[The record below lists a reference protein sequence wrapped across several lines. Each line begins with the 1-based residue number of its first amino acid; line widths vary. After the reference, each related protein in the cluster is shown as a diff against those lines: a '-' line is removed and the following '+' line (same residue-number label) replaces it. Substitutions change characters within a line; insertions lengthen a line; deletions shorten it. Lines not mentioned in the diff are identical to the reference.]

1 MHPYNIVN
9 QAMKSSKSYQ
19 RLMIFLLLALGLTC
33 VISPWMAAGAD
44 WITRLWPALISEPI
58 PFSRVFNRSF
68 IISGVIALI
77 LARRVVIPTE
87 LKTLLA
93 VKSSEAARR
102 LISGL
107 GLAVLSMTLLVAVMA
122 IARVFT
128 PFFRLSLAHS
138 LSQFASALAAGVFAG
153 SLEEIFFRGIL
164 FFGLRENGRPLSAY
178 VFANLFYS
186 LLHFVKPGEAYFLNG
201 IEPLA
206 GFRHL
211 LTTFT
216 PFLDPLPIL
225 PGIFGLFLIGVIL
238 SYALMRTGN
247 LYLSIGLHAGWV
259 LSLKLIRV
267 FGDFTRE
274 DLGWAF
280 GSTDPKIV
288 SGVATWIGILVVAL
302 TIRRLTRSGSQLATA
317 EPRSAKI

>member
-1 MHPYNIVN
+1 
-9 QAMKSSKSYQ
+9 
-19 RLMIFLLLALGLTC
+19 MIFLLLALGLTC
-33 VISPWMAAGAD
+33 VVSPWMAFGAD
-44 WITRLWPALISEPI
+44 WIGRRWPALISEPI
-58 PFSRVFNRSF
+58 PFSRVFNRAF
-68 IISGVIALI
+68 IISGVIAFI
-77 LARRVVIPTE
+77 LARRVLIPTE
-87 LKTLLA
+87 LKTLLV

-107 GLAVLSMTLLVAVMA
+107 GLAMLSMTLLVAVMA

-128 PFFRLSLAHS
+128 PFFRLSLAQS
-138 LSQFASALAAGVFAG
+138 LSQLASALATGVFAG

-164 FFGLRENGRPLSAY
+164 FFSLRENGRPLSAY
-178 VFANLFYS
+178 VSANLFYS

-201 IEPLA
+201 IEPLT

-211 LTTFT
+211 LTTFA

-238 SYALMRTGN
+238 SYALVRTGN
-247 LYLSIGLHAGWV
+247 LYLSIGLHTGWV
-259 LSLKLIRV
+259 FSLKVIRV

-302 TIRRLTRSGSQLATA
+302 TIRRLTRSASQLATA
-317 EPRSAKI
+317 RPRTAKI